1 MRFLEGHNL
10 AWALTALVPLLLYLF
25 HRKPRRVPVSSLLF
39 FKSLAREHQE
49 SAWLR
54 RLKKLLSLL
63 LTLLVIGSAVG
74 ALARLVVSPS
84 AGEVRSVIVV
94 IDRSASMGAKDS
106 RGTTRLAEAVS
117 RVRERLAGLPGAV
130 PVILIA
136 FDRQTEIVVPKSFDR
151 RAIERGLD
159 ELRVRPMEG
168 DAAPALRLAAQL
180 AAIETPAAVW
190 FASDAEAAATDTPTN
205 VAIQSLAVP
214 LAEARNAGITAFD
227 LRPLPLEF
235 GRFEAFVQ
243 LQAVGPEPLETKL
256 EVRLDGTLT
265 AVRELTLKPG
275 AHENLLLPI
284 ESGNGRILSLRA
296 ITTGDQLAAD
306 DEVQVRIPAQRP
318 LRIVWISPQ
327 SDPFT
332 QLALTAIS
340 HEGELN
346 VFRAGPD
353 AWPVKEPVDVV
364 IFQNWLPQEWPAD
377 VPVIAINP
385 PGALGP
391 LTATRLPGHGVP
403 VDSLRSPREHH
414 ALLHGVATGR
424 LIVTQT
430 SVLSPGAALEPL
442 WTGPA
447 GPVLA
452 AGEVRGQ
459 RVVLMGFMPE
469 QSENLPLSASYPLL
483 LGNAI
488 QWAAQPK
495 AESLGTRCL
504 RPGEAVPAR
513 GSTLEWVDAGGKKL
527 TASPLRNGWLALDRT
542 GLWRTD
548 VGESGSCALL
558 SAHETALP
566 AGHGG
571 TAGENGRARWLRGDL
586 AWPLLWLVLAVLLA
600 ESWLF
605 HRHAVH

>member
-1 MRFLEGHNL
+1 MRFLEAGKL
-10 AWALTALVPLLLYLF
+10 AWALTALVPMLLYLF
-25 HRKPRRVPVSSLLF
+25 RRKPRKVPVSSLMF

-54 RLKKLLSLL
+54 RLKRLLSLL
-63 LTLLVIGSAVG
+63 LTLTIIAGAVG
-74 ALARLVVSPS
+74 ALARLVVSP
-84 AGEVRSVIVV
+84 AADEVRTVV
-94 IDRSASMGAKDS
+94 VLIDRSASMGAKDS
-106 RGTTRLAEAVS
+106 RGVTRLDEAVAK
-117 RVRERLAGLPGAV
+117 VRERLAGLPGAV
-130 PVILIA
+130 PVMLIA

-168 DAAPALRLAAQL
+168 DAAPPLRLAAQL

-190 FASDAEAAATDTPTN
+190 FASDADALAPELPAR
-205 VAIQSLAVP
+205 VAIVPLAVP
-214 LAEARNAGITAFD
+214 LAEPRNVGITAFD
-227 LRPLPLEF
+227 LRKLPLEF

-243 LQAVGPEPLETKL
+243 LHAVGPAPMETKL
-256 EVRLDGTLT
+256 EVRIDGILT

-275 AHENLLLPI
+275 NHENLLLPI
-284 ESGNGRILSLRA
+284 EARSGRILSLRVIA
-296 ITTGDQLAAD
+296 AGDQLAAD
-306 DEVQVRIPAQRP
+306 DEVQVRIPEAKP
-318 LRIVWISPQ
+318 LRVVWVSPQ
-327 SDPFT
+327 PDPFT
-332 QLALTAIS
+332 QLALTALS
-340 HEGELN
+340 HEGELA
-346 VFRAGPD
+346 VFRATPD
-353 AWPVKEPVDVV
+353 AWPPKEPVDVA

-377 VPVIAINP
+377 VPAIVINP

-391 LTATRLPGHGVP
+391 VRTTRLPGNGVP
-403 VDSLRSPREHH
+403 VENLRAPRERH
-414 ALLHGVATGR
+414 ALLHGVATSR
-424 LIVTQT
+424 LVLTQT
-430 SVLSPGAALEPL
+430 STLAAGGALEPL

-488 QWAAQPK
+488 QWAAQAK
-495 AESLGTRCL
+495 GEQLGTRCL
-504 RPGEAVPAR
+504 RPGDAVTAH
-513 GSTLEWVDAGGKKL
+513 GTTLEWTDASGAKL
-527 TASPLRNGWLALDRT
+527 SKVPLRNGWLALDRT

-548 VGESGSCALL
+548 AGEAGSAALL
-558 SAHETALP
+558 SVRETSLP
-566 AGHGG
+566 AGPPD
-571 TAGENGRARWLRGDL
+571 AARENSSARWLRADL
-586 AWPLLWLVLAVLLA
+586 AWPLLWLVLIALLA